1 MSKTARLF
9 LYCLIQPV
17 FLTHSNRFFDICFE
31 CNLAEVLQFQSA
43 SCSLVT
49 HFSFVIICPLMT
61 PDHVCSRSN
70 VGTEKGR
77 GRVRQQDTDSCV
89 GVSKTIIIHLKK
101 THIRYKHLWPILL
114 PLFCMFFLQLSD
126 TTCVSTEGQS
136 LDRHDGHGDRQ
147 RLECELD
154 VIEVKWKVKAN

>member
-9 LYCLIQPV
+9 LYCLIKPV
-17 FLTHSNRFFDICFE
+17 FLTLSNRFFDICFE

-77 GRVRQQDTDSCV
+77 GRVRQQDADSCV

-101 THIRYKHLWPILL
+101 THIRYKTPLTFIVASILNIFPPAVRHHL
-114 PLFCMFFLQLSD
+114 
-126 TTCVSTEGQS
+126 
-136 LDRHDGHGDRQ
+136 
-147 RLECELD
+147 RLHRGT
-154 VIEVKWKVKAN
+154 ITWQTWWTWR

>member
-9 LYCLIQPV
+9 LYCLIKPV
-17 FLTHSNRFFDICFE
+17 FLTLSNRFFDICFE
-31 CNLAEVLQFQSA
+31 CNLTEVLQFQSA

-77 GRVRQQDTDSCV
+77 GRVRQQDADSCV
-89 GVSKTIIIHLKK
+89 GVSKTIIIHRK

-114 PLFCMFFLQLSD
+114 PLFCSSSSCPTPPASPPRDNHLTDMTD
-126 TTCVSTEGQS
+126 MEIDRDWNVSWV
-136 LDRHDGHGDRQ
+136 L
-147 RLECELD
+147 
-154 VIEVKWKVKAN
+154 